1 MTDFTKTTNFTAKD
15 NLTTGDALK
24 VIKGSYFDTEFD
36 NIATAITSKYD
47 SNDLAS
53 QAQAEAGTNNLT
65 LMTPLRCE
73 QHVQNWAGE
82 NDAMVEDIQALN
94 LAADAV
100 LGWDQSAGAA
110 IGFTLGAGLSFS
122 TTTLNLA
129 SAVAGAGM
137 TMTSQVLNVIAGDG
151 ITVNANDIALKS
163 TVPGAGLTMT
173 SGVVNVIGGAGI
185 TANANDIAVSLGDA
199 FTWTGNHI
207 FQEAI
212 TATDEIFFTGVITPT
227 ELGSGSST
235 DNYAPAGFATANIL
249 RLSAAG
255 TASLT
260 GLAGGADGRVIL
272 LLNIGSFTIN
282 LLDENASSTAA
293 NRFRTTG
300 SGQSLNENACMMI
313 IYDGTSSRWRTF
325 DTTA

>member
-24 VIKGSYFDTEFD
+24 VIKGAYFDTEYD

-65 LMTPLRCE
+65 LMTPLRAE

-94 LAADAV
+94 LSADAL
-100 LGWDQSAGAA
+100 LGWDQSATAA

-137 TMTSQVLNVIAGDG
+137 TMTSQVLNVIGGD
-151 ITVNANDIALKS
+151 
-163 TVPGAGLTMT
+163 
-173 SGVVNVIGGAGI
+173 GI
-185 TANANDIAVSLGDA
+185 TANANDVALTASAATTTNPCEFISGKPEIDLAAL
-199 FTWTGNHI
+199 TTIEGNALAATDTFLVDDGGTPKGI
-207 FQEAI
+207 EYQDMGFRPQLSQTSQTLAAADMNTIMEFNG
-212 TATDEIFFTGVITPT
+212 TATLTLPSNASVALPKGAAVIVATNHATQQVTVDAASGVILHSVFHPG
-227 ELGSGSST
+227 GSNGGS
-235 DNYAPAGFATANIL
+235 DKV
-249 RLSAAG
+249 R
-255 TASLT
+255 
-260 GLAGGADGRVIL
+260 AGGVAVVIK
-272 LLNIGSFTIN
+272 IDT
-282 LLDENASSTAA
+282 DDWYV
-293 NRFRTTG
+293 
-300 SGQSLNENACMMI
+300 SG
-313 IYDGTSSRWRTF
+313 
-325 DTTA
+325 DTVT